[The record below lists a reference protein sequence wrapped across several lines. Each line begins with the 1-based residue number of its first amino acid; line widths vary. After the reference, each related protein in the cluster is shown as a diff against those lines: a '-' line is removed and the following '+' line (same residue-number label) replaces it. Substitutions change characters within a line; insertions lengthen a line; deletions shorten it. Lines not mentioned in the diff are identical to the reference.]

1 MSSNKELHEF
11 IGSWMNVSIFKIF
24 TKLPFEGGKEM
35 SKIKWIPSS
44 SIITI
49 GILKI
54 QTLEKN
60 YY

>member
-1 MSSNKELHEF
+1 
-11 IGSWMNVSIFKIF
+11 MNVSIFKIF
-24 TKLPFEGGKEM
+24 TKLPFEGGREM
-35 SKIKWIPSS
+35 SKIKWIPSI